1 MIALAVMPVIAVP
14 LVVYALV
21 LNASGA
27 VGDVAVSLW
36 LLRQPV
42 VTLVRD
48 EGTAMTFYG
57 PVREQSSV
65 RASREGGDSQGQRIR

>member
-48 EGTAMTFYG
+48 EGTA
-57 PVREQSSV
+57 
-65 RASREGGDSQGQRIR
+65 